1 MFRIPSHPQL
11 VHLQSWLAGS
21 FDLRQRLRRRLLAP
35 VVVAN
40 RSAPL
45 FHEVLVEWDDSPC

>member
-1 MFRIPSHPQL
+1 MFRIPSHRQL
-11 VHLQSWLAGS
+11 VHLQAWLAGS